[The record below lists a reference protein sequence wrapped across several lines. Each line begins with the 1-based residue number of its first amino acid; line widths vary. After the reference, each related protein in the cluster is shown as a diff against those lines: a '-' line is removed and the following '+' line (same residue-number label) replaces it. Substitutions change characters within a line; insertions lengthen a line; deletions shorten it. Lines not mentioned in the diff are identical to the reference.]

1 MGKRSGKKGGQ
12 AREGRGQKGIWER
25 MQGAVEIDGDVP
37 GGWSGEGVG
46 PAGGKRRVGR
56 HLDLLSQGVKRD
68 SEERGGGGGG
78 EGTG

>member
-46 PAGGKRRVGR
+46 LAGGKRRVGR
-56 HLDLLSQGVKRD
+56 RLDLLSQEVKR
-68 SEERGGGGGG
+68 EERGGGGRQWW
-78 EGTG
+78 